1 MPFRTKE
8 TLESWIAEFA
18 GADAAAV
25 SIDVLRHHGDP
36 GEDTGLV
43 VVRLRNATTE
53 VHLEPVAPSSPA
65 WHVIFG
71 PRDTYF
77 SLGVEGLK
85 SLSFELSRAAELC
98 GFLELKSLEALAEI
112 ARARAEV
119 RPEAL
124 PAV

>member
-8 TLESWIAEFA
+8 TLERWTAEFVA
-18 GADAAAV
+18 PGHPTDGV
-25 SIDVLRHHGDP
+25 IDVLMHEGEP

-53 VHLEPVAPSSPA
+53 VHLEPTAPGSPT

-77 SLGVEGLK
+77 ALGVDGLRD
-85 SLSFELSRAAELC
+85 LSNELAIAAELC
-98 GFLELKSLEALAEI
+98 AFLELKSLEALHSMSQIPAESDT
-112 ARARAEV
+112 
-119 RPEAL
+119 L
-124 PAV
+124 PTV